1 MPLHFLEGELSHGRE
16 QLQPKKDLLHHMR
29 LCGGG
34 KPGGKAPSHN
44 QRDQVLLPKKKQEKI
59 EWDKTRK
66 YKGSKN
72 KVYRVFF
79 NNEHGQM

>member
-1 MPLHFLEGELSHGRE
+1 MAGSCCNPC
-16 QLQPKKDLLHHMR
+16 KKDLLHHMR
-29 LCGGG
+29 LWRGG

-44 QRDQVLLPKKKQEKI
+44 QRDEVLLPKKKKEKI

-72 KVYRVFF
+72 KVYIQDLSKFF
-79 NNEHGQM
+79 LTMNTDKCNQVR